1 MTVTATPA
9 VVSSGPA
16 LAPSP
21 ADLLDAV
28 RLHDSNAD
36 LELVRRCFAFAAERH
51 AGQLRRSGEPYVV
64 HPLAVSRL
72 IADLRLD
79 VASVCAGLLHDCVED
94 TSATAED
101 IGRLF
106 GAEIQMLV
114 EGVTKLGQIAWHTRE
129 ERQAE
134 NFRKMLLAMAR
145 DIRVILIKLADR
157 LDNMRTLDHM
167 PREKQERIARET
179 REIYAPM
186 ANRLGIQWMKA
197 ELEDLCF
204 RYLEPEEFRSLQE
217 RMAETQATRE
227 NSIAE
232 TSERLR
238 EVTRAEG
245 IETMVSG
252 RAKHLWSIHQKMK
265 KTGRDLEQIHDVV
278 AFRLIV
284 GSVRDCY
291 GALGVVHSKWT
302 PVPGRFKDFIALPK
316 PNLYQSLHTTVIG
329 PNSDRME
336 VQIRTH
342 EMHHTAEQGISAH
355 WRYKEKGTLG
365 AADNESFAWLRQ
377 LMEWQRDLKD
387 PTEFIET
394 VKIELFEEEVFV
406 FTPKG
411 DVKALPKG
419 STPIDFAFAVHSKV
433 GNMCSGA
440 RVNGIIVPLRYPLRN
455 GDTIEILTSNN
466 QKPSKDW
473 LKFVVTSRARTR
485 IRHFLRLE
493 QRERSK
499 RYGRDLLAKELR
511 DRNHSLP
518 QAEKDGLLDAAA
530 QRLRAGSA
538 DDLLVLIGYGKYNV
552 GQAAEAIYPQRG
564 EAPPENQ
571 TRPSE
576 TTGLHRR
583 PFRKS
588 VGGVRVQG
596 EADIMVKFAKCCTP
610 VPGDSI
616 TAFISRG
623 RGVIVHTLECEKALD
638 LDPARKVEVAWD
650 DGATTPRPVVV
661 EVISADRPGILA
673 EMSKCFT
680 DHGVN
685 ISQAKCKTEDK
696 KGINTFQVLVGHL
709 DQLKSVIR
717 AIQAV
722 PGVQSVTRL

>member
-9 VVSSGPA
+9 IVSSGPA

-28 RLHDSNAD
+28 RLHDPNAD

-217 RMAETQATRE
+217 RMADTQATRE
-227 NSIAE
+227 RGIAE

-245 IETMVSG
+245 IDTLVSG

-623 RGVIVHTLECEKALD
+623 RGVIVHTLDCEKALD

-661 EVISADRPGILA
+661 EVVSADRPGILA

-696 KGINTFQVLVGHL
+696 KGINTFQILVGHL